1 LIAIDPS
8 AKIDERENRE
18 PHKALLLPPHSH
30 IMVEAN
36 NRPPAHVSVIL
47 SFWNEE
53 DVLPEL
59 ITRLRDVFKAER
71 KRGRIASHELIFVN
85 DASRDRSES
94 IIREHAVG
102 HDDIRLVN
110 MSRNFGVSP
119 CVLAGM
125 RFASG
130 DVVIYMDSDLQDPP
144 EVIPQLLECY
154 YSAADI
160 EVVHTCR
167 RRREGESFIK
177 LAITRLGY
185 AILSY
190 SSSVPIQAEVGDF
203 KLLSRRACDF
213 ILRFEEKQPFI
224 RGLVNWIGFR
234 QETIQYRREARFS
247 GRTKFPV
254 LSQKVIRNFLDS
266 ALIAFSDV
274 PLKLTL
280 LFGVFTFVLAF
291 LYGSWIVIEK
301 FRGRA
306 VEGYASMMLVVLA
319 LGSMQ
324 FLLMGLMGLYINAIF
339 LETKRRP
346 NYIVKEIFGFPPTT
360 SPLNSAEPSP
370 AVSIAPPLPISAGVG
385 R

>member
-1 LIAIDPS
+1 LTSDFRFPYNQHSDLIAIDPS

-36 NRPPAHVSVIL
+36 NRPPARVSVIL

-71 KRGRIASHELIFVN
+71 ERGRIASHELIFVN

-119 CVLAGM
+119 CVLAG
-125 RFASG
+125 
-130 DVVIYMDSDLQDPP
+130 I
-144 EVIPQLLECY
+144 
-154 YSAADI
+154 
-160 EVVHTCR
+160 HTRR